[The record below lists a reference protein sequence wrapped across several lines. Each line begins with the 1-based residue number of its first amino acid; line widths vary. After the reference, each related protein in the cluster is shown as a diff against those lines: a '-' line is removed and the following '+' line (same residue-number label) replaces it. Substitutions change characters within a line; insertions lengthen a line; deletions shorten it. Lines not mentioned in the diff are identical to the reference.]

1 MYIRTKTTKN
11 SLKKSVQVV
20 ESVRQGDKVKQRIVR
35 HIGVAEDEHHLE
47 ELKSL
52 LKLPWQKKWHRGR
65 AYSTG

>member
-20 ESVRQGDKVKQRIVR
+20 ESARQGDKVKQRIVC

-47 ELKSL
+47 ELK
-52 LKLPWQKKWHRGR
+52 KLAQV
-65 AYSTG
+65 AMAEEMA